1 MTMLDRLTTIPKLLW
16 LTGLACCTT
25 FLFGIPAIVA
35 MRFIESRTVS
45 IVLTLGCFLLIAVG
59 GICVAA
65 FVLRFALGRYS
76 NLQKKPLRDQIW

>member
-25 FLFGIPAIVA
+25 FLFAIPAIVA
-35 MRFIESRTVS
+35 MQFIENRTVS
-45 IVLTLGCFLLIAVG
+45 IVLTLCCFLFIAIG
-59 GICVAA
+59 GVCVAA

-76 NLQKKPLRDQIW
+76 NMQKKPLGDQIW